1 MIEKDPHA
9 VERNSAGV
17 RTHVSIQRWSCMTL
31 TGNSFA
37 VGRYRDAAVL
47 TRLRLGHYTAIARGS
62 GGTTGIELVEASRY
76 PDCNTRRD
84 PRSALSEV
92 ELGMPVQPVN
102 CVATRVALWPPK
114 PNELFNT
121 TRTFF
126 SRATFGV

>member
-1 MIEKDPHA
+1 
-9 VERNSAGV
+9 
-17 RTHVSIQRWSCMTL
+17 MTL

-47 TRLRLGHYTAIARGS
+47 TRLRLGDYTAIARGS